1 VSLFT
6 DPTQA
11 TRNRLLATAALV
23 QADVHRHAQRRP
35 GPRGQT
41 PPPGKPRTLRALV
54 AEDSAPICDR
64 LVELLTRP
72 GEFEVSAVAA
82 TESEAIA
89 RSASQAVDLAIVD
102 LQLARGTGFGVIRS
116 LREANGPKTT
126 IVVLTNHAI
135 PALRIAAF
143 EAGADYFLD
152 KSKDVPDV
160 ARLVEK
166 LLDARRRD

>member
-1 VSLFT
+1 
-6 DPTQA
+6 
-11 TRNRLLATAALV
+11 
-23 QADVHRHAQRRP
+23 
-35 GPRGQT
+35 
-41 PPPGKPRTLRALV
+41 
-54 AEDSAPICDR
+54 
-64 LVELLTRP
+64 VELLTRP